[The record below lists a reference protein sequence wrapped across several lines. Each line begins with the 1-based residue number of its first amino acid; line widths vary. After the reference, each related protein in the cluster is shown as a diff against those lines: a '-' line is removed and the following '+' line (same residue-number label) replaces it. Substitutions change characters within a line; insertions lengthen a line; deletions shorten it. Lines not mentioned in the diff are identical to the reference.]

1 MEGDASMQSNFG
13 IVPEN
18 ELQTNIKVVGVG
30 GGGGNAINRMV
41 ISGMKGVEFV
51 SLNTDHQVLEGSQAE
66 YKLTIGTLLTKA
78 KGAGGLSD
86 IGQRAAE
93 ENRDEIANILRGT
106 DMVFI
111 TAGMGGGTGTG
122 AAPVVAEIAR
132 EMGALTVA
140 VVTKPFLFEGRPRME
155 RAEMGITAL
164 RDHVDALLVI
174 PNERLRQIT
183 TERITLQN
191 AFAAADEVL
200 RQGVQ
205 SIAELINVTGLINLD
220 FADVT
225 P

>member
-1 MEGDASMQSNFG
+1 MQSNFG